1 MEKKIT
7 FTGKKTIDDMTDRKN
22 AKRNETK
29 DMDDIYLQHGEQ
41 LTMINKYYLSEK
53 CNNETI
59 LKREIQKKINSYK
72 AQDIDK
78 EIYDNLLLISLADVV
93 EKLVSSK
100 LKCYYCSCDILILY
114 KNVRDQNQW
123 TLDRIDN
130 DKCHSND
137 NTIISCLKCNLQR
150 RRRDMDKF
158 LFSKK
163 LKINK
168 INSN

>member
-29 DMDDIYLQHGEQ
+29 NMDDIYLLHSEQ
-41 LTMINKYYLSEK
+41 LTMINKYYLSES
-53 CNNETI
+53 CDNEI
-59 LKREIQKKINSYK
+59 LLKREIQKKINSYK

-78 EIYDNLLLISLADVV
+78 EIYDNLLLISLNDVV

-100 LKCYYCSCDILILY
+100 LKCYYCSCDVLILY

-168 INSN
+168 VN